1 VTFRL
6 AYAALVLVAIAGC
19 VSAIDCVNDIPED
32 LRADVLRY
40 VVDRKLCQADLMPR
54 DDYAFAVGG
63 GGRRYETLDEERR
76 RLVSLYATGYTNCL
90 NNRVLK

>member
-6 AYAALVLVAIAGC
+6 GCAAIVLAAAAGC
-19 VSAIDCVNDIPED
+19 VSALDCVNDIPED

-40 VVDRKLCQADLMPR
+40 VVDRKLCKTDLMPEA
-54 DDYAFAVGG
+54 DYAFAVGG
-63 GGRRYETLDEERR
+63 GGRRYETLDDDRR

-90 NNRVLK
+90 TNRVSK